1 MNPQSRQEFQYYNP
15 GATDADYNNYLKDF
29 KKNATLTS
37 SSNLGSTNK
46 KPMSIFKRIASNIK
60 GGNVDTG
67 LLMQGGTSVI
77 GGIGGLIGGL
87 SGMGKAKRQRK
98 RASEDFQRE
107 LSGLRGV
114 DVSNPFARMRN
125 PYTNLTVNK
134 QQAEFQAQQGQQALT
149 DILSQSRMAAGGSG
163 VAALAQAMANQ
174 STQMMQQASASI
186 GEQES
191 RNIFATAEGEMS
203 RQMAIGQGEQAAQ
216 QLRAE
221 KASVLTGYAADRL
234 ESTNEVL
241 EAKRQAIGTGIG
253 NIVGGVG
260 QLGAAG
266 VFA

>member
-1 MNPQSRQEFQYYNP
+1 
-15 GATDADYNNYLKDF
+15 
-29 KKNATLTS
+29 
-37 SSNLGSTNK
+37 
-46 KPMSIFKRIASNIK
+46 MSIFGKIGNILGAPIK
-60 GGNVDTG
+60 GLGQLGKQAKYNLTGHYMAGGDVDRGLMTQGATG
-67 LLMQGGTSVI
+67 VV
-77 GGIGGLIGGL
+77 GGIGGIIGGL

-98 RASEDFQRE
+98 KASQDFQRE

-203 RQMAIGQGEQAAQ
+203 RQMAIGQGEQGAQ

-221 KASVLTGYAADRL
+221 KASVLTGYAADNL
-234 ESTNEVL
+234 ASANEAL
-241 EAKRQAIGTGIG
+241 AAKQKALGEGIG
-253 NIVGGVG
+253 SLVGGIG
-260 QLGAAG
+260 SLAG
-266 VFA
+266 GGLFGP

>member
-1 MNPQSRQEFQYYNP
+1 MGEQQFEFFKKIGNPLSNI
-15 GATDADYNNYLKDF
+15 ADLNQQVADRGGVDKIYNNR
-29 KKNATLTS
+29 
-37 SSNLGSTNK
+37 
-46 KPMSIFKRIASNIK
+46 MSIFKRIGSNLK
-60 GGNVDTG
+60 SGKVDTG
-67 LLMQGGTSVI
+67 LLTGGATGVV
-77 GGIGGLIGGL
+77 GGIGGIIGGL

-98 RASEDFQRE
+98 RAAEDFQSE

-114 DVSNPFARMRN
+114 NVSNPFARMKN

-149 DILSQSRMAAGGSG
+149 DILSQSRMAVGGSG

-191 RNIFATAEGEMS
+191 RNIFGAAEGEMS

-253 NIVGGVG
+253 NIVGGVA
-260 QLGAAG
+260 QLGASG
-266 VFA
+266 LFA

>member
-1 MNPQSRQEFQYYNP
+1 MGEEKDYRIELGY
-15 GATDADYNNYLKDF
+15 ADS
-29 KKNATLTS
+29 A
-37 SSNLGSTNK
+37 GS
-46 KPMSIFKRIASNIK
+46 SIFNKIGSIFAAPIKGIGQLGKGLGQLGKRAGENIK
-60 GGNVDTG
+60 GGNVDTSLMTQGATG
-67 LLMQGGTSVI
+67 LV
-77 GGIGGLIGGL
+77 GGIGGIIGGL
-87 SGMGKAKRQRK
+87 SGMGKAKRQRRK
-98 RASEDFQRE
+98 ASQDFQRE

-149 DILSQSRMAAGGSG
+149 DILSQSRVAAGGSG

-234 ESTNEVL
+234 ESANEVL
-241 EAKRQAIGTGIG
+241 EAKRKAVGTGIG
-253 NIVGGVG
+253 NIIGGVAN
-260 QLGAAG
+260 LSAAG
-266 VFA
+266 LFADN

>member
-1 MNPQSRQEFQYYNP
+1 MSTGRKLPSYTPPSFTIPTLNPLKPLPTVPMQS
-15 GATDADYNNYLKDF
+15 G
-29 KKNATLTS
+29 
-37 SSNLGSTNK
+37 
-46 KPMSIFKRIASNIK
+46 IVKRFSAMEPNVRAS
-60 GGNVDTG
+60 GVAG
-67 LLMQGGTSVI
+67 VI
-77 GGIGGLIGGL
+77 GGIGGIVSGL
-87 SGMGKAKRQRK
+87 TGMRKARRQRDNAAK
-98 RASEDFQRE
+98 SFQQE
-107 LSGLRGV
+107 MAGLAAVNV
-114 DVSNPFARMRN
+114 DNPFARMRN

-149 DILSQSRMAAGGSG
+149 DILSQSRVAAGGSG

-234 ESTNEVL
+234 QSANDAL
-241 EAKRQAIGTGIG
+241 AAKQKALGEGIG
-253 NIVGGVG
+253 NLVGGVG
-260 QLGAAG
+260 QLAG
-266 VFA
+266 GGLFG